1 MEYFVSPM
9 QSIGKDVQV
18 MVYPSDMDAVART
31 FNLQDGLT
39 RAFEQEIRSWFEPF
53 LSSAG

>member
-1 MEYFVSPM
+1 VQYFVSPM

-39 RAFEQEIRSWFEPF
+39 RALEQEIRSWFEPF
-53 LSSAG
+53 LSSVG